1 MKGQVDEIRTSY
13 MLKQKKIDQQYEMMK
28 NVISNTEKKIY
39 EEFDRKIRN

>member
-1 MKGQVDEIRTSY
+1 MKGQVEEIRTSE

>member
-1 MKGQVDEIRTSY
+1 